1 MDDKYPPFDGS
12 QLCAQTDPE
21 LWFPTAD
28 SQTGKVAKSLCRK
41 CPWKQECLTYALH
54 HDLMGIWGAT
64 TERERR
70 GIRKQLGIKAQP
82 MYLDNLVKPP
92 SRETTIDY

>member
-28 SQTGKVAKSLCRK
+28 NQTGKTAKSLCRK
-41 CPWKQECLTYALH
+41 CPWKEQCLTYALH
-54 HDLMGIWGAT
+54 HDLTGIWGAT

-70 GIRKQLGIKAQP
+70 GIRKSLGIRAQP

>member
-28 SQTGKVAKSLCRK
+28 NQTGKTAKSLCRK
-41 CPWKQECLTYALH
+41 CPWKEQCLAYALH

-70 GIRKQLGIKAQP
+70 GIRKKLGIKAHP
-82 MYLDNLVKPP
+82 MYLSYLVKPP
-92 SRETTIDY
+92 ARETTIDY